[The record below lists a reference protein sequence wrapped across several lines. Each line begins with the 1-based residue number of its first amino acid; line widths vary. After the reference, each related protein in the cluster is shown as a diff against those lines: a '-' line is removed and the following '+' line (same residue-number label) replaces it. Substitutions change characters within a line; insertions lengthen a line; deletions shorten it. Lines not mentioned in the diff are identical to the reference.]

1 MLKDFTASFMTVYT
15 LSELIWST
23 NMQEVYVGVHLVV
36 PDSMTP
42 AQACAEVKTS
52 IGFGQ
57 PEVALLWFLPI
68 PRIEPTSQ

>member
-1 MLKDFTASFMTVYT
+1 
-15 LSELIWST
+15 
-23 NMQEVYVGVHLVV
+23 MQEVYVGVHLVV